1 MATYQIEKGAI
12 IMKRSGDYVVYNMNI
27 PKSLNEKVE
36 YAMKDTGLNKTSV
49 VILALSQYFKQTES
63 IDVMKDAITIIN
75 KELKKTKK

>member
-1 MATYQIEKGAI
+1 
-12 IMKRSGDYVVYNMNI
+12 MKRSGDYVVYNMNI

-75 KELKKTKK
+75 KELEKTKK